1 MRLQIDPDGGRPLVQ
16 QVTEGARD
24 WIERHGAGGVR
35 LPSIRRLSAELGV
48 SRNIVIEAYERLVA
62 LGWVRSRPGS
72 GFYVAERV
80 SDTDEQGARIG
91 MADVSGEMWHLFQDE
106 GDSLKLGCGWLPS
119 DWREE
124 DVFAHAVRQVTRH
137 SPSGLFDYS
146 TPLGSPELR
155 TLIQERLR
163 RMTIDTDVNQLL
175 MTGGGSQAL
184 DIIVRWLL
192 RPGDTVFVETP
203 GYYNLFGLLHLHRV
217 RIVGVRRT
225 VDGPDPEHLEA
236 LLERHSPKLFFC
248 NSVFHNP
255 TGTTLSPTVAHRVLQ
270 LAERHDMHIVE
281 DDIYADF
288 QHEPTP
294 RLASLD
300 GIRRVIY
307 VGSFSKSLSCS
318 LRVGFIA
325 APPEML
331 KPLVDVKMLSN
342 IATSPFAEQVVATL
356 LHSGAYRKL
365 MERLRVRLSAQM
377 ATTMKRVKEGG
388 WEVYATPQ
396 GGMFLWLRHP
406 AVASSSQLVTQ
417 ARGKG
422 IRLSP
427 GQIFMP
433 DADDSPWLRINVAYS
448 HDPRAVDFLSAPR

>member
-1 MRLQIDPDGGRPLVQ
+1 MRLEIDPDADKPLVQ
-16 QVTEGARD
+16 QVTEGVRD
-24 WIERHGAGGVR
+24 WVERHGAGGVR
-35 LPSIRRLSAELGV
+35 LPSIRRLAGELGV

-62 LGWVRSRPGS
+62 LGWIRSRPGS

-80 SDTDEQGARIG
+80 VADEQGARSG
-91 MADVSGEMWHLFQDE
+91 MADVSGEMWNQFQEE
-106 GDSLKLGCGWLPS
+106 GDSLRLGCGWLPS

-137 SPSGLFDYS
+137 SSKGLFDYS

-155 TLIQERLR
+155 ILLQERLR
-163 RMTIDTDVNQLL
+163 RLAIEADTNQLL
-175 MTGGGSQAL
+175 MTGGASQAL

-192 RPGDTVFVETP
+192 RPGDTVLVESP

-217 RIVGVRRT
+217 RVVGVRRT
-225 VDGPDPEHLEA
+225 AEGPDPEHLEA
-236 LLERHSPKLFFC
+236 LLKQYSPKLFFC

-270 LAERHDMHIVE
+270 LAEWYDMRIVE

-288 QHEPTP
+288 QSSPSP

-300 GIRRVIY
+300 GMRRVIY

-325 APPEML
+325 APPAL
-331 KPLVDVKMLSN
+331 IKPLVDVKMLSN
-342 IATSPFAEQVVATL
+342 IATSPFAEQVVAAL
-356 LHSGAYRKL
+356 LRNGAYRKL
-365 MERLRVRLSAQM
+365 MERLRIRLSGQM
-377 ATTMKRVKEGG
+377 ATAMALVKEGG
-388 WEVYATPQ
+388 WDMYAMPQ

-406 AVASSSQLVTQ
+406 MVESSGELVAR
-417 ARGKG
+417 AHGKD

-427 GQIFMP
+427 GQVFLP
-433 DADDSPWLRINVAYS
+433 DAADSPWLRINVAYTN
-448 HDPRAVDFLSAPR
+448 DPRAVEFLTEPV